1 MQAPQAPRRI
11 AVAGATGKVGRHV
24 VDVLNERGHDVVA
37 MARASGVDVATGKG
51 LAEALR
57 GVEGVID
64 VASGPTD
71 QQGATEFFTAAS
83 RNLHRAGEQ
92 AGVQR
97 MVVVSTIGC
106 DRFTA
111 GYMAA
116 KHAHEQAML
125 AGPIPV
131 WVLRAEI
138 FHEMVAQFVEWGRQG
153 DVSYVMQGRT
163 RLVAART
170 VAEALAD
177 VALDPSWAAA
187 PASTG
192 PRSSEIVGPREEDLV
207 EIARLLAARRG
218 DPVRIEG
225 VTDPSD
231 PDRDLLE
238 SGALLHSPDAT
249 VAGPTFQE
257 WLATA
262 PPEVPRRPTAA
273 GGE

>member
-1 MQAPQAPRRI
+1 VQAPQALRKI
-11 AVAGATGKVGRHV
+11 AVAGATGRVGRHV
-24 VDVLNERGHDVVA
+24 VDVLEERGHDVVA
-37 MARASGVDVATGKG
+37 MSRATGVDLATGDG

-57 GVEGVID
+57 GVECIID
-64 VASGPTD
+64 AASGPTD
-71 QQGATEFFTAAS
+71 QQGATEFFTAAA
-83 RNLHRAGEQ
+83 RNLHKAGVQ

-116 KHAHEQAML
+116 KFAHEQAML

-131 WVLRAEI
+131 RILRAEI
-138 FHEMVAQFVEWGRQG
+138 FQEMVAQFMEWGRQG
-153 DVSYVMQGRT
+153 DVSYVMKGRT
-163 RLVAART
+163 RLVAAHT

-177 VALDPSWAAA
+177 LALDPDWAAVPGSA
-187 PASTG
+187 G
-192 PRSSEIVGPREEDLV
+192 PPVSEIVGPREEDLV
-207 EIARLLAARRG
+207 ETARLLAALRG

-231 PDRDLLE
+231 PDRDLVE

-257 WLATA
+257 WFATA
-262 PPEVPRRPTAA
+262 PPVEPRRPAAA
-273 GGE
+273 GEQ

>member
-1 MQAPQAPRRI
+1 M
-11 AVAGATGKVGRHV
+11 AGASGKVGRHI
-24 VDVLNERGHDVVA
+24 VDVLAERGHDVVA
-37 MARASGVDVATGKG
+37 MSRASGVDVATGGG

-57 GVEGVID
+57 GVECVID
-64 VASGPTD
+64 AASGPTD
-71 QQGATEFFTAAS
+71 QQGATEFFTAAA
-83 RNLHRAGEQ
+83 RNLHAAGQQ

-116 KHAHEQAML
+116 KHAHERAMA

-131 WVLRAEI
+131 WILRAEI

-153 DVSYVMQGRT
+153 EVSYVMKGRT

-177 VALDPSWAAA
+177 LALDPAWAAA
-187 PASTG
+187 PAPAE
-192 PRSSEIVGPREEDLV
+192 PRVSEIVGPREEDLLEV
-207 EIARLLAARRG
+207 ARLLAARRG

-231 PDRDLLE
+231 PDRDLVE
-238 SGALLHSPDAT
+238 SGALLHGPDAIS
-249 VAGPTFQE
+249 AGPTFQE
-257 WLATA
+257 WLTTSF
-262 PPEVPRRPTAA
+262 PDVPADRGR
-273 GGE
+273 